1 MTLHYYPA
9 SWSNRARII
18 CDNQINLINYG
29 LETEAGALRFFIG
42 ASVLE
47 IVKNRAVK
55 RFRRMR
61 KKGKIHE
68 DLELFKKLCP
78 IQAQIY
84 KLAYGD
90 KL

>member
-9 SWSNRARII
+9 SWSQRVRKL
-18 CDNQINLINYG
+18 CDRQINLINHG

-42 ASVLE
+42 ASVPE

-68 DLELFKKLCP
+68 DLKLFKKLCP

-84 KLAYGD
+84 ELVYED
-90 KL
+90 KF

>member
-9 SWSNRARII
+9 SWSQRARNL
-18 CDNQINLINYG
+18 CDNQIDLINYG
-29 LETEAGALRFFIG
+29 LETEAGALRFFSG
-42 ASVLE
+42 ALVPE

-61 KKGKIHE
+61 KKGRIHE
-68 DLELFKKLCP
+68 DLKLFKRLCP